1 MCCSPVVHEHILES
15 QPRPIHLP
23 SPPTPRHLTHRSQ
36 PSQVQSTHL
45 SPSHPTRKEKRKK
58 EKEEKREKEKGKKKK
73 GRRKTF
79 LRRGFLFRSPI
90 YKDARAFKSFL
101 RAFPLPPRLA
111 FITKKRCVFPEQCAH
126 CAHCSLSCFGILK
139 QSDLS
144 RVRVLKQLWVASLQ
158 KKVLSYSARS
168 LSCFVRIL
176 GSRMWHIRF
185 PPLLCTHST
194 QSG

>member
-111 FITKKRCVFPEQCAH
+111 FITKKTPRFSRAVRTLRTLF
-126 CAHCSLSCFGILK
+126 LILLWDS
-139 QSDLS
+139 QA
-144 RVRVLKQLWVASLQ
+144 VRPFACTRPKA
-158 KKVLSYSARS
+158 A
-168 LSCFVRIL
+168 L
-176 GSRMWHIRF
+176 GCKLAEKGF
-185 PPLLCTHST
+185 EL
-194 QSG
+194 